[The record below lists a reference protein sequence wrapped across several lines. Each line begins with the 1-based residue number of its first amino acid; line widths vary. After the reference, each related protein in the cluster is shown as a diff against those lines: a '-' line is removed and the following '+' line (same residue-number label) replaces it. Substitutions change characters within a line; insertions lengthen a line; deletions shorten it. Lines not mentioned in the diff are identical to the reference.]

1 MSVTVSGTGT
11 DNLAGLLRPRKTA
24 TPIIING
31 DMQIAQRATSGTYTG
46 TEDEIETCDRW
57 KGFIGSAGTFTNTQD
72 TDVPTG
78 YGFAKAWK
86 IDCTTADSSLSSTDF
101 FFVRQSIE
109 GQNLQV
115 FKKGTSLAETFTL
128 AFWVKSHV
136 TGTYTCE
143 LEDKDNSRSVSKS
156 YTISSANTW
165 EKKVLNFPAD
175 TTGAF
180 GNDNGASLDVKFWLC
195 AGSGFSSGTLQETW
209 DSTTTTEQVASG
221 QVNLASSTDNN
232 WWFTGVQLEVG
243 TFSSTDLPD
252 FQFEDRGTSLNRCR
266 RYCFVSGYSGDGGAK
281 CIADFGIAIGT
292 TLVDSYMDL
301 KPEMRTAPSMTNS
314 GALNISNGSTGFSA
328 TAIAINS
335 TINSRQ
341 FAGVRTTCSSGLTAG
356 DLYRIEEASSSGAI
370 IVLDAEL

>member
-101 FFVRQSIE
+101 FFVRQKIE

-136 TGTYTCE
+136 AGTYTCE

-165 EKKVLNFPAD
+165 EKKVINFPAD
-175 TTGAF
+175 TSGAF
-180 GNDNGASLDVKFWLC
+180 GNDNGASLEVKFWLC

-252 FQFEDRGTSLNRCR
+252 FQFEDRCTSLARCQ
-266 RYCFVSGYSGDGGAK
+266 RYFTK
-281 CIADFGIAIGT
+281 
-292 TLVDSYMDL
+292 TLGSY
-301 KPEMRTAPSMTNS
+301 E
-314 GALNISNGSTGFSA
+314 
-328 TAIAINS
+328 
-335 TINSRQ
+335 
-341 FAGVRTTCSSGLTAG
+341 
-356 DLYRIEEASSSGAI
+356 SSSGGSGSKKVYWHYKVTMRATPT
-370 IVLDAEL
+370 IVESGTTKSGVQVTNADCYGINRSGDNSATLGSGTTADAEL

>member
-1 MSVTVSGTGT
+1 
-11 DNLAGLLRPRKTA
+11 
-24 TPIIING
+24 
-31 DMQIAQRATSGTYTG
+31 MQIAQRATSGTYTG

-72 TDVPTG
+72 ADVPTG

-86 IDCTTADSSLSSTDF
+86 LDCTTADSSLGSTDF
-101 FFVRQSIE
+101 FFVRQKIE

-136 TGTYTCE
+136 TGTFTCE
-143 LEDKDNSRSVSKS
+143 LEDHDNSRSVSKS
-156 YTISSANTW
+156 YTVSSANTW

-180 GNDNGASLDVKFWLC
+180 GNDNGASLSVKFWLA

-209 DSTTTTEQVASG
+209 DTTTTAEQVASG

-243 TFSSTDLPD
+243 TFDSNSIPN
-252 FQFEDRGTSLNRCR
+252 FQFEDVATSLARCQ
-266 RYCFVSGYSGDGGAK
+266 RYCFLMKSDAAYTRF
-281 CIADFGIAIGT
+281 CHGIANSSTQVEG
-292 TLVDSYMDL
+292 VVHF
-301 KPEMRTAPSMTNS
+301 PVAMRTAPSLSTSAANTFFCS
-314 GALNISNGSTGFSA
+314 VGGAGSITTSVPIVGNGSTTNPCFQDIYFTGSGFTQ
-328 TAIAINS
+328 TASNS
-335 TINSRQ
+335 LGGGDN
-341 FAGVRTTCSSGLTAG
+341 TTAFLRFES
-356 DLYRIEEASSSGAI
+356 
-370 IVLDAEL
+370 EL